1 MKQSDQGILIHR
13 QNYSESSLL
22 ITLFTKKNGIQK
34 FISKG
39 VKKKS
44 GNLNPLSIYEITFYK
59 SPKQDLGN
67 ITEINQIQV
76 YYSKNISP
84 LKNITSFFLA
94 DLLKQTLK
102 TETEDEET
110 YLFIYNQIQ
119 KLHTIDNFNY
129 FLLLFMIEFLDVLGI
144 QPLIENDN
152 ANCFDIQKGTFIYEN
167 KETSTQIINP
177 SVQIIIQLI
186 KKTNPNSSELIKHS
200 KETLILL
207 IKYCSIHIPNFNMDE
222 SIKIIREILYD

>member
-22 ITLFTKKNGIQK
+22 ITLFTKNNGIQK

-44 GNLNPLSIYEITFYK
+44 GNLNPLGIYEITFYK

-67 ITEINQIQV
+67 ITEINQVQV
-76 YYSKNISP
+76 YYNKNTSP
-84 LKNITSFFLA
+84 LKNIISFFLA

-102 TETEDEET
+102 TETEDQES
-110 YLFIYNQIQ
+110 YSYIYNQIQ
-119 KLHTIDNFNY
+119 KLHAVDDFNK
-129 FLLLFMIEFLDVLGI
+129 FLILFMINFLDILGI

-167 KETSTQIINP
+167 KETSTQIINQIL
-177 SVQIIIQLI
+177 SVFQFSKSCVIIAPVNARSDHH
-186 KKTNPNSSELIKHS
+186 KST
-200 KETLILL
+200 
-207 IKYCSIHIPNFNMDE
+207 
-222 SIKIIREILYD
+222 KIISVSQNLYSNQFYFGIA